1 MKAAQEL
8 CSAAAIAVWR
18 WRRGIL
24 RDLLLTLVEAFLVFL
39 LSQLPFALL
48 TLQYVQETP
57 GASLNLSTFIFV
69 VSSNVRPGEILAYV
83 ASLLASTT
91 VYFILRPTL
100 FRVRTLVSLIC
111 TLGPGLVI
119 YFATPTFMADRYNR
133 AVNRDFMTSYA
144 IWLLAV
150 AVLLW
155 TFAMFHQRRLEQPP
169 YVSGDEPVKDIM
181 RNMGAG
187 K

>member
-1 MKAAQEL
+1 
-8 CSAAAIAVWR
+8 
-18 WRRGIL
+18 
-24 RDLLLTLVEAFLVFL
+24 
-39 LSQLPFALL
+39 
-48 TLQYVQETP
+48 
-57 GASLNLSTFIFV
+57 
-69 VSSNVRPGEILAYV
+69 
-83 ASLLASTT
+83 
-91 VYFILRPTL
+91 
-100 FRVRTLVSLIC
+100 
-111 TLGPGLVI
+111 
-119 YFATPTFMADRYNR
+119 MADRYNR